1 MPLTE
6 DTRTIAIPIIVA
18 VILAAG
24 GFAVAVSVKG
34 GGDVEH
40 DKAVEDRLTKLEVLT
55 KGLPDVYTI
64 IPTTIELK
72 QRVTNIESDAKAQR
86 DRLQDQ
92 IAVVRDKVTEIK
104 AKQDMSAYQVKPL
117 SQQK

>member
-1 MPLTE
+1 MPLSE
-6 DTRTIAIPIIVA
+6 DTKKIIIPIVVF
-18 VILAAG
+18 VITAAAG
-24 GFAVAVSVKG
+24 FALTVSVKG
-34 GGDVEH
+34 GADVER
-40 DKAVEDRLTKLEVLT
+40 DKAVEDRLSKLETLT

-64 IPTTIELK
+64 IPTTFELK

-92 IAVVRDKVTEIK
+92 ITAVRDKVTEIK

-117 SQQK
+117 LQQK